1 MPIPDGFQFKFEG
14 VSAILCGALSAF
26 GVLSHAVEGIELSM
40 AGGVRGEVGLI
51 AMAIFG
57 IALFGQCL
65 RFRGGWG
72 WG

>member
-1 MPIPDGFQFKFEG
+1 M
-14 VSAILCGALSAF
+14 LCGALSAF